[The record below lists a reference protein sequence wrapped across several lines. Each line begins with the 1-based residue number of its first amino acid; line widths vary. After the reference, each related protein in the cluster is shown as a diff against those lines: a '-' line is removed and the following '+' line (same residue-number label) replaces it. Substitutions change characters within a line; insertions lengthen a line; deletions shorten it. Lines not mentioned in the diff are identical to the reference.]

1 MNTRD
6 LIKLAHKADLEGDIE
21 LADYLDNQLV
31 RVAKTGKLF
40 NWMGKTWDSHRRP
53 NYDVDFSTLA
63 PDASNLDTMIQHPTQ
78 TGGKMKNFFQA
89 GKKTITRTPERLV
102 AIEKQIKDAILNIS
116 SPDPK
121 IDAAK
126 KKVQAGQ
133 PLTPD
138 ERNSLLNILVKENK
152 VATRANDI
160 AVQDITAVLDGKA
173 PSIPTKEITTL
184 SNAAKTLGYT
194 AGSTVLLNAGL
205 AGMNA
210 FNQSQYK
217 PGELYNNQ
225 PGANGLPQ
233 MPDPGSSGSQQ
244 SGGQYQ
250 GGGGYSGPRY
260 NQPRDESR
268 NYSQVYQPA
277 YQNDQL
283 YGRGSGGY
291 HADDYPTYEPIGPE
305 QEGQEYLGGPTEPAS
320 KNYEP
325 IGPTQDMVNSE
336 AYINPND
343 DFEGMKQRGELSTP
357 EQAPQT
363 PSTEGTSDPNANMY
377 YDPNQYPSVP
387 NYLTDG
393 SM

>member
-31 RVAKTGKLF
+31 RVAKIGKLF
-40 NWMGKTWDSHRRP
+40 NWMGRGYDYSRRP
-53 NYDVDFSTLA
+53 NYDVDFNTLA

-89 GKKTITRTPERLV
+89 GKKSITRTPERLV

-116 SPDPK
+116 SSDPK

-152 VATRANDI
+152 VATRANNI
-160 AVQDITAVLDGKA
+160 AVQDVTAVLDGKS
-173 PSIPTKEITTL
+173 PSMPTKEITTV
-184 SNAAKTLGYT
+184 SNAAKALGYGT
-194 AGSTVLLNAGL
+194 AAGTVLTGGVAGI
-205 AGMNA
+205 NA

-217 PGELYNNQ
+217 PGEQYNNQ
-225 PGANGLPQ
+225 PGIPQ
-233 MPDPGSSGSQQ
+233 MPDAGN
-244 SGGQYQ
+244 SGGQQQRGQNQ
-250 GGGGYSGPRY
+250 GGGGYSGPQY
-260 NQPRDESR
+260 NQPKDESR
-268 NYSQVYQPA
+268 NYAQVYQPA
-277 YQNDQL
+277 NINDQL
-283 YGRGSGGY
+283 YGRGPGG
-291 HADDYPTYEPIGPE
+291 YPTYEPIGPE
-305 QEGQEYLGGPTEPAS
+305 QEGQEYLGGPTEPAVKS
-320 KNYEP
+320 YQP
-325 IGPTQDMVNSE
+325 LGPTQDMVNSE

-343 DFEGMKQRGELSTP
+343 DFEGMQQRGELSTF
-357 EQAPQT
+357 EQAPQA
-363 PSTEGTSDPNANMY
+363 PSTEGTSDPKANMIY
-377 YDPNQYPSVP
+377 NPNQQYPPVQ
-387 NYLTDG
+387 NYLNDG